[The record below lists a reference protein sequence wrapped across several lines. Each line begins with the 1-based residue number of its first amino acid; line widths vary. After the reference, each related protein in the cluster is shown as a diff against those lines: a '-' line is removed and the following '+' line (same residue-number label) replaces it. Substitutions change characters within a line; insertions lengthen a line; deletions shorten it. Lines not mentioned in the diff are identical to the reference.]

1 MSQIEEELHVD
12 TPPQD
17 EEKPKKKTP
26 AKVKTLTDTER
37 ARAAVR
43 AKLAAK

>member
-12 TPPQD
+12 TPPEVED
-17 EEKPKKKTP
+17 KPKKK
-26 AKVKTLTDTER
+26 AKAALSTETER

>member
-1 MSQIEEELHVD
+1 MSAIDEELHVD
-12 TPPQD
+12 TPPEVEQ
-17 EEKPKKKTP
+17 KPKKK
-26 AKVKTLTDTER
+26 VKPTSSTDTER

>member
-1 MSQIEEELHVD
+1 MSEIDQELHVD
-12 TPPQD
+12 TPPQG

-26 AKVKTLTDTER
+26 AKGKTLTDTER

>member
-12 TPPQD
+12 NAPEVEQ
-17 EEKPKKKTP
+17 KPKKKAKP
-26 AKVKTLTDTER
+26 ATSTDTER

>member
-12 TPPQD
+12 NPP
-17 EEKPKKKTP
+17 EIEVKPKKKVK
-26 AKVKTLTDTER
+26 AKVLTDTER

>member
-12 TPPQD
+12 TPPEVED
-17 EEKPKKKTP
+17 KPKKKVSKP
-26 AKVKTLTDTER
+26 KVMTDTER

>member
-12 TPPQD
+12 NAPEI
-17 EEKPKKKTP
+17 EEKPKKK
-26 AKVKTLTDTER
+26 AKAKMSTDTER
-37 ARAAVR
+37 ARAAVL

>member
-12 TPPQD
+12 TPPEFED
-17 EEKPKKKTP
+17 KPKKKAT
-26 AKVKTLTDTER
+26 KRKIMTDTER

-43 AKLAAK
+43 AKLSAK

>member
-1 MSQIEEELHVD
+1 MSAIEEELHVD
-12 TPPQD
+12 TPP
-17 EEKPKKKTP
+17 EVEVKPKKK
-26 AKVKTLTDTER
+26 AKHATSSDTER

>member
-1 MSQIEEELHVD
+1 MSEIDQELHVD
-12 TPPQD
+12 TPP
-17 EEKPKKKTP
+17 ESFEAKPKKKVK
-26 AKVKTLTDTER
+26 AKVSTDTER

>member
-12 TPPQD
+12 TPPEV
-17 EEKPKKKTP
+17 EEKPKKKT
-26 AKVKTLTDTER
+26 AKPTISTDTER
-37 ARAAVR
+37 ARAAVL

>member
-12 TPPQD
+12 TPPVVED
-17 EEKPKKKTP
+17 KPKKKST
-26 AKVKTLTDTER
+26 KRKIMTDTER

>member
-12 TPPQD
+12 TPP
-17 EEKPKKKTP
+17 EVEAKPKKKAKP
-26 AKVKTLTDTER
+26 AVASDTER
-37 ARAAVR
+37 ARAVVR

>member
-1 MSQIEEELHVD
+1 MSEIDQELHVD

-17 EEKPKKKTP
+17 EEKPKKKA
-26 AKVKTLTDTER
+26 AKPVTSTDTER

>member
-12 TPPQD
+12 NPP
-17 EEKPKKKTP
+17 EVEAKPKKKVSKP
-26 AKVKTLTDTER
+26 KVMTDTER
-37 ARAAVR
+37 ARAIVL

>member
-12 TPPQD
+12 NAPEV
-17 EEKPKKKTP
+17 EEKPKKK
-26 AKVKTLTDTER
+26 AKAKMSTDTER
-37 ARAAVR
+37 ARAAVL

>member
-1 MSQIEEELHVD
+1 MSAIEEELHVD
-12 TPPQD
+12 TPPQV
-17 EEKPKKKTP
+17 EVKPKKV
-26 AKVKTLTDTER
+26 KVKISSDTER

>member
-12 TPPQD
+12 NAPEI
-17 EEKPKKKTP
+17 EEKPKKK
-26 AKVKTLTDTER
+26 AKAKMSTDTER
-37 ARAAVR
+37 ARAVVL

>member
-12 TPPQD
+12 TPPEV
-17 EEKPKKKTP
+17 EEKPKKKASKP
-26 AKVKTLTDTER
+26 KVMTDTDR
-37 ARAAVR
+37 ARAIVR

>member
-12 TPPQD
+12 TPPEV
-17 EEKPKKKTP
+17 EEKAKKKTK
-26 AKVKTLTDTER
+26 AKMSTDTER
-37 ARAAVR
+37 ARAAVL